1 MEDDMKHKHGSVIV
15 GALVVL
21 GLLAV
26 RSVAAPARP
35 GTGAAGTVALNDGAE
50 PCQNAELEN
59 FFEAKTAVFENDWAA
74 ARAGME
80 RYLRD
85 YPAGKM
91 RDEAMYWL
99 GRSFDRLARDEKTVA
114 RVIELKTRA
123 AETLDRMIRQFPKSL
138 WRDDAQ
144 ELRVTIAGELA
155 VLGVSSERK
164 IVEEAARSQNKTE
177 LEVRRVALN
186 SLGKLDPKTAIPA
199 LRDLLATEP
208 DPGLRKECV
217 SILGRKSPSDVSAI
231 LENAARSDADESV
244 RDEARYW
251 LEKIRVRLIPVQ
263 LNYYCFEVRLSDPS
277 QYGKVPEGAVASFPL
292 AHGRAGGKSAA
303 KEGTKKVFSGGI
315 SFTGSKASSEGASDV
330 FEVMRNEGTTV
341 LTSHRIGGFQ
351 MSLEGGSITKTPES
365 ISGRVLVD
373 DMVSP
378 FKVDRQS
385 DVLLAAR
392 RGERLAVM
400 YLEMAPKDV
409 AAFEKATDEDSPSGL
424 ASFFQSIGKLF
435 TSKSKEPV
443 YYTESNFSKSGL
455 VIYSTLHSTPE
466 SSKQDV
472 FDYSL
477 AKAEIPGP
485 GGTWTLTG
493 HLLLLN
499 KENILVGRMAKLVQP
514 DGKIAWEGDE
524 IRVPLADPTA
534 FTTGGKA
541 APAPASG
548 EKTPPA
554 VESKYVVSFNL
565 DGGGWIHSSRKDFRL
580 AELSSDVLDF
590 DEAKAVMPGPGGNW
604 LLTGRLVL
612 MRGQDLIMARAAVL
626 TNAAGEVVAE
636 AAILMV
642 PVKNPENYTLAKAR
656 SD

>member
-1 MEDDMKHKHGSVIV
+1 MKHKHGNVIV

-26 RSVAAPARP
+26 RSAAAPARP
-35 GTGAAGTVALNDGAE
+35 GTEGAGVGGLSAGTA
-50 PCQNAELEN
+50 PYQNAELEA

-91 RDEAMYWL
+91 RDEALYWL
-99 GRSFDRLARDEKTVA
+99 GRSLDRLARNEETIA

-123 AETLDRMIRQFPKSL
+123 AETLDRMIREFPKSL

-164 IVEEAARSQNKTE
+164 IVEEAALSQNKTE

-186 SLGKLDPKTAIPA
+186 SLAKLDPKTAIPA
-199 LRDLLATEP
+199 LRDVLAKEP

-217 SILGRKSPSDVSAI
+217 AILGRKSPRDVSAI
-231 LENAARSDADESV
+231 LENTARNDKDEAV
-244 RDEARYW
+244 RAEARYW

-263 LNYYCFEVRLSDPS
+263 LNYYCYEARLTDPS
-277 QYGKVPEGAVASFPL
+277 AYGKVPEGEIAAFPL
-292 AHGRAGGKSAA
+292 PHGRSGVKAGIQKAFDGR
-303 KEGTKKVFSGGI
+303 I
-315 SFTGSKASSEGASDV
+315 SFSGSKATSEGATEV
-330 FEVMRNEGTTV
+330 FETMKAEGMTSW
-341 LTSHRIGGFQ
+341 TSHLISGFR
-351 MSLEGGSITKTPES
+351 MAVDVGSIVKTPES
-365 ISGRVLVD
+365 ISGRALVD

-400 YLEMAPKDV
+400 YLEIAPKDV
-409 AAFEKATDEDSPSGL
+409 AAFEKAADEDSLSGL
-424 ASFFQSIGKLF
+424 ASFFQSVGKLF
-435 TSKSKEPV
+435 RGKSKPV
-443 YYTESNFSKSGL
+443 YYTQSNYLNSKL
-455 VIYSTLHSTPE
+455 VIWSTLHTTPE
-466 SSKQDV
+466 SSGQDV

-477 AKAEIPGP
+477 AKAEIRGT

-493 HLLLLN
+493 HLLWLH
-499 KENILVGRMAKLVQP
+499 KENVLVGRMAKLVKP
-514 DGKIAWEGDE
+514 DGKVAWEGDE
-524 IRVPLADPTA
+524 IRVPVSDPSA

-541 APAPASG
+541 APAPMPAPSA
-548 EKTPPA
+548 EIPPA
-554 VESKYVVSFNL
+554 VEAMYPVSFNL
-565 DGGGWIHSSRKDFRL
+565 DGGGRIHSSRTEFRL
-580 AELSSDVLDF
+580 EELSSDVLDF
-590 DEAKAVMPGPGGNW
+590 GEAKAVMPGSGGSW
-604 LLTGRLVL
+604 ILTGRLVL
-612 MRGQDLIMARAAVL
+612 MTKQDLIMAREAVL
-626 TNAAGEVVAE
+626 KNAEGKIVAE

-642 PVKNPENYTLAKAR
+642 PIKNPENYTLAKAR
-656 SD
+656 GN

>member
-1 MEDDMKHKHGSVIV
+1 MTHKRGSVIV
-15 GALVVL
+15 GGLVVL
-21 GLLAV
+21 GLLTAPSVIAV
-26 RSVAAPARP
+26 ARP
-35 GTGAAGTVALNDGAE
+35 GAEGAGAAAFSAGTA
-50 PCQNAELEN
+50 PYQNAELEA

-91 RDEAMYWL
+91 RDEALYWL
-99 GRSFDRLARDEKTVA
+99 GRSFDRLARNEETVA

-123 AETLDRMIRQFPKSL
+123 AETLDRMIREFPKSL

-164 IVEEAARSQNKTE
+164 IVEEAALSQNKTE
-177 LEVRRVALN
+177 VDVRRVALN

-199 LRDLLATEP
+199 LRDVLAKEP

-217 SILGRKSPSDVSAI
+217 SILGRKSPRDVSAI
-231 LENAARSDADESV
+231 LENAARNDKDEGV
-244 RDEARYW
+244 RAEARYW
-251 LEKIRVRLIPVQ
+251 LEKIRVRLIPIQ
-263 LNYYCFEVRLSDPS
+263 LNYYCYEARLTDPS
-277 QYGKVPEGAVASFPL
+277 AYGKVPEGEIAAFPL
-292 AHGRAGGKSAA
+292 PHGRSGVKAGIQKAFDGRVSL
-303 KEGTKKVFSGGI
+303 SG
-315 SFTGSKASSEGASDV
+315 SRATSEGATEV
-330 FEVMRNEGTTV
+330 FETMKTEGMTSW
-341 LTSHRIGGFQ
+341 TSHLISGFR
-351 MSLEGGSITKTPES
+351 MAVDIGSIVKTPES

-409 AAFEKATDEDSPSGL
+409 AAFEKAADEDSISGL
-424 ASFFQSIGKLF
+424 ASFFQSVGKLF
-435 TSKSKEPV
+435 RGKSKPV
-443 YYTESNFSKSGL
+443 YYTQSNLSNSKL
-455 VIYSTLHSTPE
+455 VIWSTLHSTPE
-466 SSKQDV
+466 SSGLDV

-477 AKAEIPGP
+477 AKAEIRGT

-493 HLLLLN
+493 HLLWLH
-499 KENILVGRMAKLVQP
+499 KENVLVGRMAKLVKP
-514 DGKIAWEGDE
+514 DGKVAWEGDE
-524 IRVPLADPTA
+524 VRVPVADPSA

-541 APAPASG
+541 APAPMPAPPA
-548 EKTPPA
+548 EIQPA
-554 VESKYVVSFNL
+554 VEAMYPVSFNL
-565 DGGGWIHSSRKDFRL
+565 DGGGRIHSSRTEFCL
-580 AELSSDVLDF
+580 EELSSDVLDF
-590 DEAKAVMPGPGGNW
+590 GEAKAVMPGPGGSW
-604 LLTGRLVL
+604 VLTGHLIL
-612 MRGQDLIMARAAVL
+612 MRKQNGIMAREAVL
-626 TNAAGEVVAE
+626 KNAEGKVVAE

-642 PVKNPENYTLAKAR
+642 PIKDPENYTLAKAR
-656 SD
+656 GN